1 MENPYLKIQNDI
13 EELQK
18 GINDYV
24 NSTYG
29 KNLSDENLLGKK
41 IELLNEYLSS
51 TKETLEKQIEF
62 YEERI
67 KYIEYTLQKY
77 NVELNSNNQRN
88 NLINLKHE
96 AEEALKIIF
105 QVEDLIN
112 G

>member
-18 GINDYV
+18 GINNYID
-24 NSTYG
+24 SICG
-29 KNLSDENLLGKK
+29 KNLSDKK

-51 TKETLEKQIEF
+51 TKETLEKQIEV

-67 KYIEYTLQKY
+67 KYIEYMLQKY
-77 NVELNSNNQRN
+77 NIELNSNNERN
-88 NLINLKHE
+88 NLINLQNE
-96 AEEALKIIF
+96 AEEALKTIF
-105 QVEDLIN
+105 QMEDLIN

>member
-13 EELQK
+13 KELQK
-18 GINDYV
+18 GINNYV
-24 NSTYG
+24 DSICG
-29 KNLSDENLLGKK
+29 KNLSDKK

-51 TKETLEKQIEF
+51 TKETLEKQIEV

-77 NVELNSNNQRN
+77 NIELNSNNERN
-88 NLINLKHE
+88 NLINLQHE

-105 QVEDLIN
+105 QMEDLIK